1 MFTRPITNVS
11 LKTLPFLTP
20 FSSRVLPRTAAAAAP
35 SRCAQ
40 PPPFPSLRPIFPKSA
55 SCKSSLRPGIIAP
68 CACPRATNP
77 HFLGRPFSSSARQCY
92 GFGNQS
98 YKRFGGQ
105 GKQSTITKI
114 LANAKPHHFVIVG
127 LVISGFYIY
136 NSETVEV
143 SYPANTIR
151 GNERCVTNS
160 RLTLV

>member
-1 MFTRPITNVS
+1 MFPRPITKVS
-11 LKTLPFLTP
+11 LKTLPSLTP

-40 PPPFPSLRPIFPKSA
+40 PPPVPSLRPISFTSA
-55 SCKSSLRPGIIAP
+55 PCKYSLRPGIIASRGY
-68 CACPRATNP
+68 PRATNP

-92 GFGNQS
+92 GFGNHS

-127 LVISGFYIY
+127 LVISGGYIY

-143 SYPANTIR
+143 SYPANTIQ
-151 GNERCVTNS
+151 GNARYMANS